1 MALLWTVASEH
12 KLLNNI
18 QIMLNDVQ
26 LVTYILLYD
35 LLRLRHALMT
45 WGDKFSGNEVDDAYD
60 NFEIDDKGFI
70 NTAKLIQLLTAA
82 AEEEEEGEAA

>member
-1 MALLWTVASEH
+1 
-12 KLLNNI
+12 
-18 QIMLNDVQ
+18 
-26 LVTYILLYD
+26 
-35 LLRLRHALMT
+35 MT